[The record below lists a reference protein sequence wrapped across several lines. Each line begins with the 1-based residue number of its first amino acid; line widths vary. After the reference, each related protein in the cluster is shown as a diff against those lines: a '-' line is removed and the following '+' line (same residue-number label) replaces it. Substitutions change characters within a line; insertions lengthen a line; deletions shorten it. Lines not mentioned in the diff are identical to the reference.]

1 MPGFRQNM
9 ELRCAENLAVDD
21 DDEEVAS
28 DLLDKHIELVDSL
41 PKDRPWPPFTDVK
54 QRRQRKQRVQ
64 LYLVS
69 LGVAALVIALLAVVA
84 VSLGYSS
91 KKEEEGAVSPSDM
104 GLGTKEDM
112 PR

>member
-1 MPGFRQNM
+1 M
-9 ELRCAENLAVDD
+9 
-21 DDEEVAS
+21 
-28 DLLDKHIELVDSL
+28 
-41 PKDRPWPPFTDVK
+41 
-54 QRRQRKQRVQ
+54 Q

-104 GLGTKEDM
+104 GLGTKEGM

>member
-9 ELRCAENLAVDD
+9 ELSCTENLAVDD

-28 DLLDKHIELVDSL
+28 DLLNKHVELVDSL

-91 KKEEEGAVSPSDM
+91 KKEGEGAVSPSDM
-104 GLGTKEDM
+104 GLGTKEGM